1 MIQICLAAVSI
12 HSIARSVSQILCVLY
27 LIYVILGLVTKKSGT
42 KRDRRIKLLGSASI
56 AFLLFI
62 QLFIERLFHL
72 NVYHSIATIPM
83 LFLAIILFLLNS
95 SPIEKQRKRG
105 EKRNNS
111 TTEKGWEFPAFFV
124 RKIKRQ
130 EIDNLSLHLLKID
143 GINQNRK
150 EKRFFLT
157 LPNFPD
163 HIQ

>member
-95 SPIEKQRKRG
+95 SPIEK
-105 EKRNNS
+105 
-111 TTEKGWEFPAFFV
+111 
-124 RKIKRQ
+124 
-130 EIDNLSLHLLKID
+130 
-143 GINQNRK
+143 
-150 EKRFFLT
+150 
-157 LPNFPD
+157 
-163 HIQ
+163 